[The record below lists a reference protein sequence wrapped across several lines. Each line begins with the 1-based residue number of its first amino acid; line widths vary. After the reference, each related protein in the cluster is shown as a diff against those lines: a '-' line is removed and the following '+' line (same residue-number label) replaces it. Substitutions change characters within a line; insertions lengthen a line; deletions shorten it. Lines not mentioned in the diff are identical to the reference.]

1 VTLDVDDEFTGVGLD
16 VCLEQILTGHQIY
29 GEEILGKFVHEAFAP
44 HPVFGVSRNGSVE
57 AIAGRSDV
65 LDDPSDNGY
74 QKDTEQL
81 SECLCDPSVEES
93 PV

>member
-1 VTLDVDDEFTGVGLD
+1 V
-16 VCLEQILTGHQIY
+16 
-29 GEEILGKFVHEAFAP
+29 FAP
-44 HPVFGVSRNGSVE
+44 HAVSTVSRNGSVE
-57 AIAGRSDV
+57 AIAGQTDL

-81 SECLCDPSVEES
+81 SECLCNPSVEES